1 MKEQGDSN
9 WNIYILQ
16 KKNVMAMH
24 QQFVSVCIVFTTQAQ
39 CKQDKVI
46 GVGLSSYIT
55 CECVCE
61 QLKLS
66 RALTIDK

>member
-1 MKEQGDSN
+1 MKKQGNSN

-24 QQFVSVCIVFTTQAQ
+24 QQFVSVCIVFTMQAQ

-46 GVGLSSYIT
+46 SVGVLIY
-55 CECVCE
+55 VNVFVN
-61 QLKLS
+61 K
-66 RALTIDK
+66 RN

>member
-24 QQFVSVCIVFTTQAQ
+24 QQFVSVCIVFTTQVQ

-46 GVGLSSYIT
+46 GVGVLIYYM
-55 CECVCE
+55 
-61 QLKLS
+61 
-66 RALTIDK
+66 